1 MKPYKKISAEPK
13 SLQEPTFGFS
23 IGDFSSPISIARNGV
38 KYGFLLD
45 IAEKL
50 SINLQELSDVLHVS
64 LRTLQ
69 RYVPSKKLD
78 TDASSKALQ
87 LAAILKK
94 GTEVFGSEKATN
106 TWMNSRI
113 PAFGGKMPKE
123 FLDTP
128 FGFQMLEEE
137 LTRIQHGVFA

>member
-1 MKPYKKISAEPK
+1 MKPYTKKPIESK
-13 SLQEPTFGFS
+13 SLEEPFIS
-23 IGDFSSPISIARNGV
+23 LSAGDFSSPISLARNGV

-50 SINLQELSDVLHVS
+50 SISLQELSDVLHVS

-69 RYVPSKKLD
+69 RYVPSKRLD
-78 TDASSKALQ
+78 TEASSKALQ
-87 LAAILKK
+87 LAVILKK
-94 GTEVFGSEKATN
+94 GIEVFGSEKATN
-106 TWMNSRI
+106 TWMNSSI
-113 PAFGGKMPKE
+113 PAFGGKRPKD

-137 LTRIQHGVFA
+137 LTRIQYGVFA